1 MTVISLSPLCSL
13 AKISLKSGVMRTHHV
28 LVDPGNIPRGYLA
41 DCIEISNKTHNIPV
55 DYPGL
60 CGDYNKILE
69 VRRRLGVIEK
79 YLLTIFSRTFSSS

>member
-1 MTVISLSPLCSL
+1 MKDISLWALYLYSLFLCSL
-13 AKISLKSGVMRTHHV
+13 ARFSLKSGVMATYEV

-41 DCIEISNKTHNIPV
+41 DCISFSNKTHNIPV

-69 VRRRLGVIEK
+69 VGRRRWESLRYI
-79 YLLTIFSRTFSSS
+79 S